1 MGRFGSTADDVSS
14 TSADRAG
21 EGSALRVLIIDDHT
35 LFSEVL
41 KRALEG
47 QGIDVVG
54 LALTGKEGIHAVR
67 HSCPEVA
74 FVDLGLPDL
83 SGLAV
88 GQAILE
94 TCPEIKVVAL
104 TAIEDPRT
112 VKEALRVGFHGYVTK
127 YIPVQRLIQAL
138 DSVLGGHVVV
148 PQRLA
153 SEAAEARN
161 PEDEAVEL
169 LAKQLTPREREVLV
183 LLVEG
188 ASGQMIARRLGI
200 SPNTVRTHVQSILM
214 KLQVHS
220 RLQAA
225 TFAVRHRL
233 VAVPGEIPALVPNS
247 NGQGVA
253 LNKALA

>member
-1 MGRFGSTADDVSS
+1 
-14 TSADRAG
+14 
-21 EGSALRVLIIDDHT
+21 
-35 LFSEVL
+35 
-41 KRALEG
+41 LEG

-88 GQAILE
+88 VQAILE
-94 TCPEIKVVAL
+94 TCPEIKVVAN

-127 YIPVQRLIQAL
+127 DIPVQRLIQAL

>member
-1 MGRFGSTADDVSS
+1 MIV
-14 TSADRAG
+14 
-21 EGSALRVLIIDDHT
+21 DDHR

-47 QGIDVVG
+47 QGIEVVG
-54 LALTGKEGIHAVR
+54 LAGSGEEAIRAVQR
-67 HSCPEVA
+67 SCPQLA
-74 FVDLGLPDL
+74 FVDLGLPDV

-88 GQAILE
+88 GRAILKA
-94 TCPEIKVVAL
+94 CPDAKVVAL
-104 TAIEDPRT
+104 TAIEDARA
-112 VKEALRVGFHGYVTK
+112 VKEALRLGFHGYVTK
-127 YIPVQRLIQAL
+127 VTPIQRLVEAV
-138 DSVLGGHVVV
+138 DSVLGGQVVV

-153 SEAAEARN
+153 SAAAGART
-161 PEDEAVEL
+161 PDEEAVEL
-169 LAKQLTPREREVLV
+169 LAKQLTLREREVLV

-188 ASGQMIARRLGI
+188 ASGQTIARRLGI

-233 VAVPGEIPALVPNS
+233 VAVPGEVAGLIPS
-247 NGQGVA
+247 SSGHEVA
-253 LNKALA
+253 SREALA